1 MSDASALDNKK
12 KKFSFQG
19 IIPWIIP
26 LAIILFWQLV
36 VSAGWVSSSLLPSPL
51 DVLQDG
57 VELTVKGELPKNM
70 SISLYRATVGFV
82 IGGGIGFILGFI
94 NGLSKIARLAFDSTV
109 QMLRNIPHLALIP
122 LVILL
127 MGIGEPAKI
136 FLVAIGCMFPM
147 YINTYH
153 GITSVDHK
161 IIEMGKAYGLKR
173 SAMVRKIIFPAA
185 LPTILMGV
193 RYALGVMWTTLIVAE
208 TISASSG
215 IGYMSTNA
223 EQFMDMKTIIL
234 CILIYALLGK
244 LSDFIAKNLEI
255 IFLDW
260 RG

>member
-1 MSDASALDNKK
+1 MKEISAANKRSISLK
-12 KKFSFQG
+12 KVVPWL
-19 IIPWIIP
+19 IPT
-26 LAIILFWQLV
+26 AIILFWQLV
-36 VSAGWVSSSLLPSPL
+36 VSIGWVESSLLPSPL
-51 DVLQDG
+51 SVIQDG
-57 VELTVKGELPKNM
+57 ISLTKSGELPKNM
-70 SISLYRATVGFV
+70 SVSLYRAVSGFV
-82 IGGGIGFILGFI
+82 IGGGIGFILGFA
-94 NGLSKIARLAFDSTV
+94 NGISKMSRLLFDSTI

-153 GITSVDHK
+153 GITSVDRRL
-161 IIEMGKAYGLKR
+161 IEMGQAYGLKR
-173 SAMVRKIIFPAA
+173 SALIRKIIFPAA

-223 EQFMDMKTIIL
+223 EQFMNMDTIIL
-234 CILIYALLGK
+234 CILVYALLGK
-244 LSDFIAKNLEI
+244 LSDVIAKSLENS
-255 IFLDW
+255 FLDW
-260 RG
+260 RN